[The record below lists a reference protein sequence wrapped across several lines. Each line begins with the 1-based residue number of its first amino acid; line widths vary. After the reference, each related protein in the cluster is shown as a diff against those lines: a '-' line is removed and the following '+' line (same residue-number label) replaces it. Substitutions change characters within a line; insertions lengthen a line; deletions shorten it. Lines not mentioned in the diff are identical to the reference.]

1 MSRTPDGTEPAAPSG
16 ADGPTAPSGP
26 GPGEAPE
33 APAAPTAPAAPA
45 DDRRRLRA
53 PYVSLPG
60 AWGALALACLSFTP
74 SLLPRGGILQGVVSG
89 ILAAIG
95 YGLGVVAAWIWRAF
109 ADRGPRP
116 VTGRSWRAFLVTAV
130 VLLGVAYGLGQY
142 GQHRIRG
149 LLGVTEYHLLPW
161 ILSPLVAFLL
171 FALVLAGAR
180 GIRWVYRRVAGW
192 LRRWIGE
199 RAARAVGGILVA
211 VTGVLL
217 FSGLLVDGLV
227 AAANQAFSLRDGETD
242 EGVRQP
248 TSGLR
253 SGGPGSFVAWESLG
267 RNGRTFAAG
276 GPTAAE
282 ITAFTGRV
290 AREPVRAY
298 AGLDT
303 ADETES
309 RAARAVA
316 DLRRAGGFER
326 RNLLVVTTTGS
337 GWVDPAAVDSFEYLT
352 GGDTASVAL
361 QYSYLPSWMSYLV
374 DQSKAREAGR
384 ELFDAVYDFWSRLP
398 ADARPRLYV
407 AGESLGSFGG
417 ETAFS
422 GEYDLRNR
430 TAGTLFAGP
439 PHFNTLFRRFSDHRE
454 PGSPEVQPVY
464 RGGRTVRFATDASAG
479 IPPPDTPWEGSR
491 VLYLLHASDPIV
503 WWGPHLMYD
512 EPDWIGEAPGDDVLE
527 SMVWVPF
534 VTFWQVTADLPF
546 ATEVPDGHGH
556 TYRAEYVDGWNAV
569 LRPSDVT
576 AEDLARLR
584 EIMARR

>member
-1 MSRTPDGTEPAAPSG
+1 MDLAGLRRPGPAPRDRSFLAGVPRHRGRPPGRRVRARPVRAAP
-16 ADGPTAPSGP
+16 DP
-26 GPGEAPE
+26 GPARRDGVP
-33 APAAPTAPAAPA
+33 PA
-45 DDRRRLRA
+45 
-53 PYVSLPG
+53 
-60 AWGALALACLSFTP
+60 
-74 SLLPRGGILQGVVSG
+74 
-89 ILAAIG
+89 
-95 YGLGVVAAWIWRAF
+95 
-109 ADRGPRP
+109 
-116 VTGRSWRAFLVTAV
+116 
-130 VLLGVAYGLGQY
+130 
-142 GQHRIRG
+142 
-149 LLGVTEYHLLPW
+149 PW

-242 EGVRQP
+242 ESVRQP

-282 ITAFTGRV
+282 ITAFTGRA

-298 AGLDT
+298 ARLDT

-374 DQSKAREAGR
+374 D
-384 ELFDAVYDFWSRLP
+384 L
-398 ADARPRLYV
+398 
-407 AGESLGSFGG
+407 
-417 ETAFS
+417 
-422 GEYDLRNR
+422 
-430 TAGTLFAGP
+430 
-439 PHFNTLFRRFSDHRE
+439 
-454 PGSPEVQPVY
+454 
-464 RGGRTVRFATDASAG
+464 
-479 IPPPDTPWEGSR
+479 
-491 VLYLLHASDPIV
+491 
-503 WWGPHLMYD
+503 
-512 EPDWIGEAPGDDVLE
+512 
-527 SMVWVPF
+527 
-534 VTFWQVTADLPF
+534 
-546 ATEVPDGHGH
+546 
-556 TYRAEYVDGWNAV
+556 
-569 LRPSDVT
+569 
-576 AEDLARLR
+576 
-584 EIMARR
+584 MARR